1 MIYIAF
7 KLPDVAA
14 GSGGEEFIKQQ
25 KVPDF
30 PWCTSMKARYLPLC
44 MIDLCSLFLRDQ
56 FSFYLM

>member
-7 KLPDVAA
+7 KLPDVVA
-14 GSGGEEFIKQQ
+14 GNGGKRKQQ

-30 PWCTSMKARYLPLC
+30 PWCSSMKARSLPSC
-44 MIDLCSLFLRDQ
+44 TKDLCSVFVKDL